1 VTSRPDVTIVVP
13 TRDRRVLLTVAV
25 TSALAQEDLGVEVLV
40 MDDGSRDGTPDAMA
54 ELGDPRVRCVT
65 SATARG
71 ASAARNAGIELAR
84 APWVSFLDD
93 DDFWAPA
100 KLRRQLDAAAAAD
113 AGFAYSSALF
123 VDGDARPLRVSA
135 APPPET
141 LARELLSHHA
151 IPAGASN
158 VVARTDLLR
167 AVGGFDPEFL
177 TMEDWDL
184 WLGLVERAAAAAVPE
199 PLVAYR
205 QVLPSKS
212 RRNARL
218 LQEHCRR
225 LAERHRGV
233 SERVGAP
240 FDFSWVEEWAGRRAR
255 RADREAGRYHLAE
268 GRNLA
273 AARSFATS
281 AVRNRQPSDLA
292 RAGAALLGRR
302 AYEVLARQP
311 VAEADAPTRPDEPD
325 WVARYR
331 ELERRLLADETA
343 RRVPRTAREST

>member
-25 TSALAQEDLGVEVLV
+25 TSALAQEDVGVEVLV
-40 MDDGSRDGTPDAMA
+40 MDDGSGDGTPEAMA
-54 ELGDPRVRCVT
+54 ALGDARVRCVT
-65 SATARG
+65 SPTSRG
-71 ASAARNAGIELAR
+71 ASAARNAGLELAQS
-84 APWVSFLDD
+84 PWVSFLDD
-93 DDFWAPA
+93 DDFWSPA
-100 KLRRQLDAAAAAD
+100 KLRRQLDAAVAD
-113 AGFAYSSALF
+113 AAGFAYSSALF
-123 VDGDARPLRVSA
+123 VDDDARPLRVSE
-135 APPPET
+135 APAPEA

-158 VVARTDLLR
+158 VVARTELLR
-167 AVGGFDPEFL
+167 EVGGFDPAFL

-184 WLGLVERAAAAAVPE
+184 WLGLVERAEPAAVPE

-233 SERVGAP
+233 SERLGEP

-281 AVRNRQPSDLA
+281 AVRNRQPSDLG

-302 AYEVLARQP
+302 AYELVARQP
-311 VAEADAPTRPDEPD
+311 VEESGPQALAHEPE

-331 ELERRLLADETA
+331 ELERRLVADETA
-343 RRVPRTAREST
+343 RRAPRTARETA